1 VGLLKPNPLGI
12 HDMLGNASEMA
23 DGHYQVEYSQ
33 GRFGGLVIR
42 GGYAGTAE
50 KDMNSSMRKEVPWV
64 FDDDGSAY
72 RNSYFGIRLV
82 MGAMMGTSLAEIAAL
97 NAAWEK
103 YSQNRIQPATSV
115 PATAPLAVKVGA
127 DMINISNIT
136 ESLASKLDQTG
147 DQSIAAKN
155 ARKDTELVMNSLRA
169 KLKDAEARSTNV
181 AVRLASLISHEAV
194 TNGAKILQSD
204 TLEPEI
210 KKDRLRI
217 LEPNLSDN
225 GRVME
230 EACEMLADVEPN
242 SLKEA
247 FSARL
252 KSIETQ
258 IGRAKNPDE
267 KLALQRL
274 AAATEVARKISMD
287 YVQYRRI
294 NLDEWK
300 NGLMKISKT
309 WVEELKAKP

>member
-1 VGLLKPNPLGI
+1 
-12 HDMLGNASEMA
+12 
-23 DGHYQVEYSQ
+23 
-33 GRFGGLVIR
+33 
-42 GGYAGTAE
+42 
-50 KDMNSSMRKEVPWV
+50 
-64 FDDDGSAY
+64 
-72 RNSYFGIRLV
+72 
-82 MGAMMGTSLAEIAAL
+82 
-97 NAAWEK
+97 
-103 YSQNRIQPATSV
+103 
-115 PATAPLAVKVGA
+115 
-127 DMINISNIT
+127 
-136 ESLASKLDQTG
+136 
-147 DQSIAAKN
+147 
-155 ARKDTELVMNSLRA
+155 
-169 KLKDAEARSTNV
+169 
-181 AVRLASLISHEAV
+181 
-194 TNGAKILQSD
+194 
-204 TLEPEI
+204 
-210 KKDRLRI
+210 
-217 LEPNLSDN
+217 
-225 GRVME
+225 ME